1 MQKSLLIIDF
11 PDFIRTKDFN
21 FVEFR
26 RVLSMATELNFNLE
40 ILFLNVLFISHHW
53 RRLGLRPKLLA
64 ALNANRCLFL
74 FMVG

>member
-1 MQKSLLIIDF
+1 
-11 PDFIRTKDFN
+11 
-21 FVEFR
+21 
-26 RVLSMATELNFNLE
+26 MATELNFNLE

-53 RRLGLRPKLLA
+53 RRLGLWPKLLA